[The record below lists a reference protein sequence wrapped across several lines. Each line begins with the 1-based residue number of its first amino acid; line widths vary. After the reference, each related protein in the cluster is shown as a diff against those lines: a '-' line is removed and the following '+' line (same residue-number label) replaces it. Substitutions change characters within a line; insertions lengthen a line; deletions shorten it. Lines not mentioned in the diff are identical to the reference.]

1 MGGIEAV
8 GPAALSWA
16 TVGTSDDG
24 PGVATCMPKGD
35 GAGVGGVVC
44 GAGGDEGQRPARTE
58 AECRQKP
65 NALRDHEM
73 ARQEE
78 DEPRLEALVRGVLQE
93 LRPTQMEE
101 DCFRGVGGDEGQRP
115 ARTEAEPQA
124 LRDHEMARQL
134 QMEEDEP
141 RLEALVRGVLQE
153 LRPTTSFQH
162 RQNRLFQR
170 LDRIL
175 KELWPHALLEIFGSS
190 VCSLAGKNSD
200 LDMTFSPRFPLRL
213 GESEKKSV
221 LRKVSK
227 ALQGNGMRAV
237 PVLGARVPIVKI
249 TDLND
254 TWLAVD
260 LSVENELPVFKS
272 RLLHE
277 YSLIDARFSQLV
289 LIVKAWAKARD
300 INSAAHGTLNSFGLS
315 LLVVHYLQ
323 NVEPPILP
331 RLNEET
337 IELRGE
343 AMLPSPPRVHGECD
357 GLVVRHHTHHQLRGW
372 GSDNKRSMAM
382 LVQEFFRYFAR
393 QFQWSQ
399 HVVSVTSRGPVHKS
413 SVCFHQ
419 GQNTCICIQD
429 PFDLQDNCA
438 RSVGRNTY
446 GRLLEEFQRAYS
458 LDYDTL
464 LQEARSGAPRS
475 GGGQQ
480 DARRKREQNA
490 AKRKLKNAERAAHRR
505 GLGGGGEG
513 HTQRDLVGA
522 EAHAR
527 SGSQG
532 VGGSGGAPVRA
543 DGADASVAD
552 REALVAQQHFSE
564 FLSPGRSQQVDHAQ
578 RGAARGGGH
587 GQDSLN
593 MSQLHDPFPEL
604 PGVVVAAGTGDGVLR
619 GNQSH
624 REAVSEGEQERRR
637 QRALRFDGPFLYP
650 NAPPQRMVPDGAA
663 PHLHH
668 LDVGRSKGNTHQRRG
683 RGDAAPMVSPG
694 AMDSAGSVP
703 LSEKE
708 ARRRRE
714 REHRFSCPQPAA
726 AESPA
731 VAVTPAVAVSG
742 GGTET

>member
-73 ARQEE
+73 ARQ
-78 DEPRLEALVRGVLQE
+78 
-93 LRPTQMEE
+93 
-101 DCFRGVGGDEGQRP
+101 
-115 ARTEAEPQA
+115 
-124 LRDHEMARQL
+124 
-134 QMEEDEP
+134 EEDEP

-505 GLGGGGEG
+505 
-513 HTQRDLVGA
+513 
-522 EAHAR
+522 AR
-527 SGSQG
+527 QST
-532 VGGSGGAPVRA
+532 PCC
-543 DGADASVAD
+543 
-552 REALVAQQHFSE
+552 
-564 FLSPGRSQQVDHAQ
+564 RSA
-578 RGAARGGGH
+578 GAAR
-587 GQDSLN
+587 
-593 MSQLHDPFPEL
+593 F
-604 PGVVVAAGTGDGVLR
+604 
-619 GNQSH
+619 
-624 REAVSEGEQERRR
+624 
-637 QRALRFDGPFLYP
+637 
-650 NAPPQRMVPDGAA
+650 APARPRVC
-663 PHLHH
+663 
-668 LDVGRSKGNTHQRRG
+668 
-683 RGDAAPMVSPG
+683 PG
-694 AMDSAGSVP
+694 A
-703 LSEKE
+703 
-708 ARRRRE
+708 
-714 REHRFSCPQPAA
+714 
-726 AESPA
+726 
-731 VAVTPAVAVSG
+731 
-742 GGTET
+742 

>member
-8 GPAALSWA
+8 GPAALGWA
-16 TVGTSDDG
+16 TVGPSDDG
-24 PGVATCMPKGD
+24 PGAATCMPN
-35 GAGVGGVVC
+35 GG
-44 GAGGDEGQRPARTE
+44 GGGGGDESELANAVKANVALQTELDSRKAEHEILKAPAENAKLCVIEREHKLEAQGGQRPPWTE
-58 AECRQKP
+58 AESQ
-65 NALRDHEM
+65 
-73 ARQEE
+73 ARRLQMGK

-93 LRPTQMEE
+93 LRPT
-101 DCFRGVGGDEGQRP
+101 P
-115 ARTEAEPQA
+115 
-124 LRDHEMARQL
+124 
-134 QMEEDEP
+134 
-141 RLEALVRGVLQE
+141 
-153 LRPTTSFQH
+153 SFQH
-162 RQNRLFQR
+162 RQGRLFQR
-170 LDRIL
+170 LECIL

-227 ALQGNGMRAV
+227 ALQNNGMRAV

-343 AMLPSPPRVHGECD
+343 AMSMCLPKAAQWLPSPPRVHGECD

-372 GSDNKRSMAM
+372 GSDNKRSTGM
-382 LVQEFFRYFAR
+382 LVQDFFRYFSR

-413 SVCFHQ
+413 AVCFHK

-429 PFDLQDNCA
+429 PLDLQDNCA

-446 GRLLEEFQRAYS
+446 ERLLEEFERAYS

-464 LQEARSGAPRS
+464 LQEARSGATRS

-505 GLGGGGEG
+505 GLGGVGEG
-513 HTQRDLVGA
+513 HTQRDWVGA

-527 SGSQG
+527 SGSEG
-532 VGGSGGAPVRA
+532 VGGSGGACTGA
-543 DGADASVAD
+543 GADESVAD

-564 FLSPGRSQQVDHAQ
+564 LLSPGGTRPGSPLSASQQVDQAR
-578 RGAARGGGH
+578 RGAAQGGGRH
-587 GQDSLN
+587 GRDSLN

-604 PGVVVAAGTGDGVLR
+604 PGGVVAAGTGDGVLR

-624 REAVSEGEQERRR
+624 REAVSKGEQERRR
-637 QRALRFDGPFLYP
+637 QRALRFDARDED
-650 NAPPQRMVPDGAA
+650 APPQRTVPDGAA

-668 LDVGRSKGNTHQRRG
+668 LVVGRSKSNTHQRRG
-683 RGDAAPMVSPG
+683 RGDAALMVSPG
-694 AMDSAGSVP
+694 PIDSAGSVP
-703 LSEKE
+703 LSENE

-714 REHRFSCPQPAA
+714 REHRFSRPQSAA